1 MVRALLIRPHRTDT
15 GWMKADA
22 ELTDDVIS
30 AGQNYLRG
38 DFMKLLK
45 KRKKT
50 QTDFTDRERL
60 LKDIQHIVAGEAK
73 MVSEEEY
80 SDLELVRHINW
91 LILATRGL
99 CNGPT
104 MRMNESMSTSTSD
117 TIISDMLYT
126 VSLQKDSI
134 KEMRDSS
141 AHLVETSD
149 SISDTAINIKE
160 FVDKVV
166 NTSVTSVERLAHSVD
181 SVSQSVEEID
191 KVNKLVLDFKEK
203 ISKISEMVAL
213 VKEIASKSNLL
224 ALNASIEAAR
234 AGEAGLGF
242 AVVASEVRG
251 LAESTTE
258 SAEDITH
265 YVTELQNGIDEL
277 VLNMGNTSRQL
288 ANETMVVKESMDNI
302 HDVNEQMKDIDT
314 KIDYICSC
322 IQQQQASTE
331 VFSRSI
337 SELAASY
344 EQLNASCNDAG
355 QFLFETIRSFDKIR
369 GALARDVANLST
381 PQWLNV
387 FEVDH
392 VIFTWRLHNA
402 AGKHETLTLKTLDN
416 PKICKLGKW
425 MEGITDDRILEL
437 PAFKNMKQYHRELH
451 AKSVEC
457 YEEIQKDHLD
467 IAKCKA
473 DEADDIL
480 KKMLGELHK
489 LQNNSLLQEY
499 KN

>member
-1 MVRALLIRPHRTDT
+1 
-15 GWMKADA
+15 
-22 ELTDDVIS
+22 
-30 AGQNYLRG
+30 
-38 DFMKLLK
+38 MKLFTKSK
-45 KRKKT
+45 KAS
-50 QTDFTDRERL
+50 TDFTDRERML
-60 LKDIQHIVAGEAK
+60 NDIQHIIDGEGK
-73 MVSEEEY
+73 LIQGEEY
-80 SDLELVRHINW
+80 EDQELVQYINN
-91 LILATRGL
+91 LILATRSL
-99 CNGPT
+99 CNASA

-117 TIISDMLYT
+117 SIISDMLHA
-126 VSLQKDSI
+126 VSAQKGSI
-134 KEMRDSS
+134 QGMRDSS
-141 AHLVETSD
+141 SHLVETSD

-160 FVDKVV
+160 FVDNVV
-166 NTSVTSVERLAHSVD
+166 NTSVASVEQLAHSVD

-191 KVNKLVLDFKEK
+191 KVNQLVLEFKDK

-251 LAESTTE
+251 LAENTTE

-265 YVTELQNGIDEL
+265 YVTELQDGIDEL
-277 VLNMGNTSRQL
+277 VLNMGNTSKQL

-302 HDVNEQMKDIDT
+302 HNVNDQMKDIDN

-331 VFSRSI
+331 VFSKSI
-337 SELAASY
+337 DELAASY
-344 EQLNASCNDAG
+344 EQLSTSCNDAG

-402 AGKHETLTLKTLDN
+402 AGKHEELALKSLEN
-416 PKICKLGKW
+416 PKGCKLGKW
-425 MEGITDDRILEL
+425 MEGVTDSNILAL
-437 PAFKNMKQYHRELH
+437 PAFKNMQQYHRDLH

-457 YEEIQKDHLD
+457 YEEIQKDNLD
-467 IAKCKA
+467 IAKRKA
-473 DEADDIL
+473 DEADEIL
-480 KKMLGELHK
+480 KKMLAELHK
-489 LQNNSLLQEY
+489 LQENPLLQDY

>member
-1 MVRALLIRPHRTDT
+1 
-15 GWMKADA
+15 
-22 ELTDDVIS
+22 
-30 AGQNYLRG
+30 
-38 DFMKLLK
+38 MKLFTKSK
-45 KRKKT
+45 KAS
-50 QTDFTDRERL
+50 TDFTDRERML
-60 LKDIQHIVAGEAK
+60 NDIQHIIDGEGK
-73 MVSEEEY
+73 LISEEGYE
-80 SDLELVRHINW
+80 DPELVQYINN
-91 LILATRGL
+91 LILATRSL
-99 CNGPT
+99 CNASA
-104 MRMNESMSTSTSD
+104 MRMNDSLSTSTSD
-117 TIISDMLYT
+117 SIISDMLRA
-126 VSLQKDSI
+126 VSSQKNSI
-134 KEMRDSS
+134 QGMRDSS
-141 AHLVETSD
+141 SHLVETSD

-166 NTSVTSVERLAHSVD
+166 STSVTSVEQLAHSVD

-191 KVNKLVLDFKEK
+191 KVNQLVLEFKDK

-251 LAESTTE
+251 LAENTTE

-265 YVTELQNGIDEL
+265 YVTELQDGIDEL
-277 VLNMGNTSRQL
+277 VLNMGNTSKQL

-302 HDVNEQMKDIDT
+302 HNVNDQMKDIDN

-337 SELAASY
+337 DELAAAY
-344 EQLNASCNDAG
+344 AQLNTSCNDAG

-402 AGKHETLTLKTLDN
+402 AGKYEELALKSLEN
-416 PKICKLGKW
+416 PKGCKLGKW
-425 MEGITDDRILEL
+425 MEGVTDPKILAL
-437 PAFKNMKQYHRELH
+437 PAFKNMQQYHRDLH

-457 YEEIQKDHLD
+457 YEEIQKDNLD
-467 IAKCKA
+467 IAMRKA

-489 LQNNSLLQEY
+489 LQEEPLLQDY